1 MRAAQILIAVLSL
14 CGISTAN
21 TIHLFGNLNDTADP
35 RIIGPGVNGAGAA
48 FDSLDPGAS
57 IDNVV
62 LYFLTVPT
70 AGAVTFTA
78 PGADPS
84 LIDPY
89 LSVFDGSGFLATFD
103 FSVVTL
109 AFGDAINVSQTLAAG
124 NYMVALSS
132 FDNMSDAEN
141 FGSGTLGDGFVTL
154 GNYSGGIG
162 YDLTID
168 TPNVPTPEPSSTM
181 VLTLSGCLLLLVGK
195 WRKPRRSS

>member
-1 MRAAQILIAVLSL
+1 
-14 CGISTAN
+14 
-21 TIHLFGNLNDTADP
+21 
-35 RIIGPGVNGAGAA
+35 
-48 FDSLDPGAS
+48 
-57 IDNVV
+57 
-62 LYFLTVPT
+62 
-70 AGAVTFTA
+70 
-78 PGADPS
+78 
-84 LIDPY
+84 
-89 LSVFDGSGFLATFD
+89 LSVFDGSGVLATFD

-168 TPNVPTPEPSSTM
+168 TPNAPTPEPSHTM
-181 VLTLSGCLLLLVGK
+181 SLMLSGCLLLLAGK
-195 WRKPRRSS
+195 LRKQRRSS